1 MVKMPLKRFTGRY
14 PANCGICELAG
25 VDSLYDL
32 DVSSA
37 SQLITNG
44 NGRK

>member
-1 MVKMPLKRFTGRY
+1 MSLKRFTVHC
-14 PANCGICELAG
+14 PANCGIRELAG

-32 DVSSA
+32 DVSLA